1 MIKDPA
7 RAWRVTVSDMM
18 AGHSPPEKVLLG
30 TSREVGT
37 SLLRS
42 AFLTQ
47 TTFVLGNCMGEGGF
61 SVF

>member
-18 AGHSPPEKVLLG
+18 AGHSPPEKVMLG

-37 SLLRS
+37 YFTAAECLSD
-42 AFLTQ
+42 A
-47 TTFVLGNCMGEGGF
+47 NYF
-61 SVF
+61 SFCFRELYQ